1 MNSMNYYL
9 FKVLLIFVSLP
20 FLISQKVP
28 QVKYLP
34 LIPMYQDSLFSG
46 PKTIGK
52 LKNKAI
58 DEASGLAFSQ
68 MHQGILYTHNDS
80 GGDPFVFLLDTLGK
94 DRGKII
100 LEGVKNRDWED
111 IAVGPG
117 PLDNTSYIYVGEIGD
132 NRAEYP
138 EIKIHRF
145 PEPKTIEKSVKVTP
159 ETLTL
164 VYPDGPRDAET
175 LMIDPLSKD
184 IFILSKRDSAN
195 TLYKTT
201 QDAFLKNDIV
211 TLEKVMTI
219 DLTMSVAGDISMDGT
234 QILIKNYLV
243 VFYWERDPS
252 ESIPEALARNPVIL
266 PYKPEPQGEAIAF
279 APNGK
284 SYFTLS
290 EKRSGIDPVLYR
302 YYKK

>member
-1 MNSMNYYL
+1 MNYYL

>member
-1 MNSMNYYL
+1 MNYYL

-28 QVKYLP
+28 QAKHLP

-52 LKNKAI
+52 LKNKEI
-58 DEASGLAFSQ
+58 DEASGLAFSRK
-68 MHQGILYTHNDS
+68 HPGILYTHNDS

-117 PLDNTSYIYVGEIGD
+117 PLDNYSYIYVGEIGD

-145 PEPKTIEKSVKVTP
+145 PEPKSIEKSMKVNP

-184 IFILSKRDSAN
+184 IFILSKRDSVN
-195 TLYKTT
+195 TLYRTT
-201 QDAFLKNDIV
+201 QDAFLKTDVV
-211 TLEKVMTI
+211 TLEKVMTM

-234 QILIKNYLV
+234 QILIKNYLF

-252 ESIPEALARNPVIL
+252 ESIPEALTRNPVIL

-279 APNGK
+279 APSGK

-302 YYKK
+302 YNKK